1 MLFDY
6 FFETK
11 VFCGISSCVWFRYGV
26 VKKSTIIK
34 YCTIIL
40 HCIRNLSPH
49 KIFTFFTR
57 FLICSNL
64 FLSRKLMVLSFKF
77 TQLLFIFVTSISLNL
92 NNHSI
97 SEKDVHI
104 WQNLFISSLQISFL
118 NLVNHYVSEND
129 V

>member
-1 MLFDY
+1 
-6 FFETK
+6 
-11 VFCGISSCVWFRYGV
+11 
-26 VKKSTIIK
+26 
-34 YCTIIL
+34 
-40 HCIRNLSPH
+40 
-49 KIFTFFTR
+49 
-57 FLICSNL
+57 
-64 FLSRKLMVLSFKF
+64 MVLSFKF